1 MISNVRIWEEI
12 LRKRWLDDVDDTGLV
27 VGSLD
32 RGDQGCNLTDLG
44 SERRIARVLRSIKEN
59 DWKNDHDLVLVRALE
74 VCRTIYILTER
85 LV

>member
-1 MISNVRIWEEI
+1 M
-12 LRKRWLDDVDDTGLV
+12 RKRWLDDVDDTGLV

-59 DWKNDHDLVLVRALE
+59 DWKHDHDLVLVRALE
-74 VCRTIYILTER
+74 VCRMIYILTER